1 MRKREVDIVTGKL
14 GNETDK
20 RHGRPMCVRPYHS
33 DEKKL
38 EEIAKE
44 TSEGKA
50 AIVRRMI
57 RFALSDK
64 QQNFAAN
71 QCRDKLDWLIKD
83 RREEVGAPAA
93 LDSRFDLLFERLGS
107 LENRIENISDI
118 LHQIPFL
125 LREIYCL
132 SSISFSS
139 QNLIFTRLLEFSSPD
154 TEERQ
159 QSVILAAAALGNQIA
174 QAVKDLNKLE
184 VFHGIDSEQDG
195 PHDFYILTKIKA
207 IQDLISTHSS
217 RPSDKAS
224 GTK

>member
-1 MRKREVDIVTGKL
+1 MRKREVDIVSGRL
-14 GNETDK
+14 GNDIDRK
-20 RHGRPMCVRPYHS
+20 QGRPMCIRPYLS

-38 EEIAKE
+38 DEITKE
-44 TSEGKA
+44 TGEGKA
-50 AIVRRMI
+50 AVVRRMI

-64 QQNFAAN
+64 QQNFATN
-71 QCRDKLDWLIKD
+71 QCRDKLDWLIKNG
-83 RREEVGAPAA
+83 RGNPEGSTILNSRIEEI
-93 LDSRFDLLFERLGS
+93 LERLGP

-118 LHQIPFL
+118 LHQLAFL

-154 TEERQ
+154 AEERQ

-184 VFHGIDSEQDG
+184 AFHRINSGEVQ
-195 PHDFYILTKIKA
+195 PHDLYVLTKIKA
-207 IQDLISTHSS
+207 IQDLIATHSS
-217 RPSDKAS
+217 RPSDKPS
-224 GTK
+224 GSQ

>member
-1 MRKREVDIVTGKL
+1 MRKREVDIVAGKL
-14 GNETDK
+14 GNETEQ
-20 RHGRPMCVRPYHS
+20 RQGRPMCVRPYHS

-44 TSEGKA
+44 TGEGKA

-71 QCRDKLDWLIKD
+71 QCRDKLDWLVKNGRANTDVSAISDSKF
-83 RREEVGAPAA
+83 EEI
-93 LDSRFDLLFERLGS
+93 LERVGS
-107 LENRIENISDI
+107 LENGIENISDI
-118 LHQIPFL
+118 LHQIRFL
-125 LREIYCL
+125 LWEIYCL

-154 TEERQ
+154 AEERE

-184 VFHGIDSEQDG
+184 SFHRINLDADQ
-195 PHDFYILTKIKA
+195 PHDLYVLTKIKA
-207 IQDLISTHSS
+207 IQDLIATHSS
-217 RPSDKAS
+217 RPSDKATGS
-224 GTK
+224 Q

>member
-1 MRKREVDIVTGKL
+1 MRKREVDIVAGKL
-14 GNETDK
+14 GNETDQ
-20 RHGRPMCVRPYHS
+20 RQGRPMCIRPYHS

-38 EEIAKE
+38 DEIAKE
-44 TSEGKA
+44 TGEAKA
-50 AIVRRMI
+50 AVVRRMI

-71 QCRDKLDWLIKD
+71 QCRDKLDWLIKNGQVD
-83 RREEVGAPAA
+83 TGRGTI
-93 LDSRFDLLFERLGS
+93 LDSRIEEILERIGS
-107 LENRIENISDI
+107 LENPIENMSDI
-118 LHQIPFL
+118 LHQLAFL

-154 TEERQ
+154 AEERQ

-184 VFHGIDSEQDG
+184 AFHRFNSDEAQ
-195 PHDFYILTKIKA
+195 PHDLYVLTKIKA
-207 IQDLISTHSS
+207 IQDLIAAQSL
-217 RPSDKAS
+217 RPSDKPPGS
-224 GTK
+224 K

>member
-1 MRKREVDIVTGKL
+1 MRKREVDIVAGKL
-14 GNETDK
+14 GNETDQ
-20 RHGRPMCVRPYHS
+20 RQGRPMCIRPYLS

-38 EEIAKE
+38 DEITEE
-44 TSEGKA
+44 TGEGKA
-50 AIVRRMI
+50 AVVRRMI

-71 QCRDKLDWLIKD
+71 QCRDKLDWLIKNGRANTGVSAISD
-83 RREEVGAPAA
+83 PRFEEI
-93 LDSRFDLLFERLGS
+93 LERLGP
-107 LENRIENISDI
+107 LENRIENISNI
-118 LHQIPFL
+118 LHQLPFL

-154 TEERQ
+154 AEERQ

-184 VFHGIDSEQDG
+184 AFHRIDSDADQ
-195 PHDFYILTKIKA
+195 PHDLYVLTKIKA
-207 IQDLISTHSS
+207 IQDLIATHSS
-217 RPSDKAS
+217 RPFDKPPGS
-224 GTK
+224 K